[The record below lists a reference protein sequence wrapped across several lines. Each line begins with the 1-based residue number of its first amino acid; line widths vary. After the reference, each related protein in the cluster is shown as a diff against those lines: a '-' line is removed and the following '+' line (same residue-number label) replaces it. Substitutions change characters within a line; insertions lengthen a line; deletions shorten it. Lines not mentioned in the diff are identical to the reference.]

1 MLKKRTGFT
10 IVELL
15 IVIVVIGILAALS
28 IVVYNGIQNRAH
40 DTTIKSDLS
49 NLSRQIAAYHAING
63 HYPSTPTSLLEL
75 NANPTHGSYDTSR
88 TLNLSYCTTGGG
100 TGTGYAI
107 GGISKSG
114 KRFFVSSQS
123 GVAEYSESQTAD
135 GNQEDLNTNC
145 SDLLPTAIRVY
156 AGYNNN
162 WRAWAGG

>member
-1 MLKKRTGFT
+1 MLKKRVGFT

-15 IVIVVIGILAALS
+15 IVIVVIGILAAIS
-28 IVVYNGIQNRAH
+28 IVAYSGVQNRAH

-49 NLSRQIAAYHAING
+49 NLSRQIGAYHAIHG
-63 HYPSTPTSLLEL
+63 HYPNTPASLLEL
-75 NANPTHGSYDTSR
+75 NANPTHSSYDTSR
-88 TLNLSYCTTGGG
+88 TLNLSYCAAGGG

-114 KRFFVSSQS
+114 NKFFVSSQS

-135 GNQEDLNTNC
+135 GNQENLDTDC
-145 SDLLPTAIRVY
+145 SDLLPAATRVY
-156 AGYNNN
+156 AGYYNN